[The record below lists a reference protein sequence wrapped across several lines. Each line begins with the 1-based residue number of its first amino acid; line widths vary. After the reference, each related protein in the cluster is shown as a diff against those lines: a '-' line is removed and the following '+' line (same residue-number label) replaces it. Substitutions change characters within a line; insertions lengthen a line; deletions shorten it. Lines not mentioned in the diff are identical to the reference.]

1 MTVKMSYEEFLKRVK
16 EGIVTDIGN
25 CPVTPLLIMLQ
36 GKWKDQVLYSLCI
49 HDSIRFGELKK
60 ELEGITNTMLTNTLR
75 ELIKDG
81 LVQRIQYNEMP
92 LRVEYSFTQKGKDL
106 MPIFYEMMNWG
117 FKWEEDNS
125 FS

>member
-1 MTVKMSYEEFLKRVK
+1 MTIKMSYEEFLKRVK
-16 EGIVTDIGN
+16 EGIVTDRGN
-25 CPVTPLLIMLQ
+25 CPVTPLFIMLQ

-106 MPIFYEMMNWG
+106 MPVFYEMMNWG

>member
-1 MTVKMSYEEFLKRVK
+1 MTIKMSYEEFLKRVK
-16 EGIVTDIGN
+16 EGIVTDRGN

-106 MPIFYEMMNWG
+106 MPVFYEMMNWG